1 MDINIRDY
9 ILTEAET
16 KSTKPVKAEYE
27 VIFNSGPD
35 FIVRRKSAKAS
46 KLFVC
51 LMSQG
56 QFYFKNEKNAET
68 TRISMDDMIKFFSD
82 IPGSLRINNAW
93 CVAIGKGTAN
103 MGRFITV
110 ISNPFFV
117 NLAKQGLIK
126 LNFSKSFS
134 TNFDT
139 FSEQT
144 IATGIRVLS
153 GLYSKEE
160 IASAV
165 GSVFTHE
172 YSKGAEYLRKDV
184 KVLFD
189 ELGIDDSR
197 KYVQRR
203 AELPQLGT
211 QLPDYTRLFYPE
223 FTWNNKGSVHHIFE
237 HSKFIEYALQE
248 CVHQGYAQE
257 EATFISEWVDILSM
271 QKQLFGKVKEK
282 YPENIPAVHQI
293 YSYHVRMRKQKV
305 DEAKFAEQTNRLKA
319 YEWRNSEYVI
329 RCPESKDE
337 IIDESIQQANCL
349 AGYIQSFTDGKSNLF
364 FLRKLKNPEK
374 SLVTIEIR
382 DGRLTQAYRA
392 RNKPISYEER
402 AVVHKWCEA
411 MGFSYS

>member
-110 ISNPFFV
+110 ISSPFFV

-126 LNFSKSFS
+126 LDFSQ
-134 TNFDT
+134 T
-139 FSEQT
+139 FSIDTTKHEKAVT
-144 IATGIRVLS
+144 TGIKVLS

-165 GSVFTHE
+165 GSVFTNT
-172 YSKGAEYLRKDV
+172 SCKGTEYLK
-184 KVLFD
+184 KEAQVLFE

-197 KYVQRR
+197 KYIQKR
-203 AELPQLGT
+203 AEYPQLT
-211 QLPDYTRLFYPE
+211 ADIPDYTRLFYPDA
-223 FTWNNKGSVHHIFE
+223 TWNDRGNVHRIFE
-237 HSKFIEYALQE
+237 HSKFIEYALHE
-248 CVHQGYAQE
+248 CVHQGYAQSE
-257 EATFISEWVDILSM
+257 STFVHEWTDTLDM
-271 QKQLFGKVKEK
+271 QKQLFGKIKEK
-282 YPENIPAVHQI
+282 YPENIPAAHQI
-293 YSYHVRMRKQKV
+293 YSYHVLVRKQKV
-305 DEAKFAEQTNRLKA
+305 DEAKFAEQVNRLKT
-319 YEWRNSEYVI
+319 YEWKNEEYI
-329 RCPESKDE
+329 IKCPKSKDE

-349 AGYIQSFTDGKSNLF
+349 AGYIQNFTDGKSDIF
-364 FLRKLKNPEK
+364 FLRKLNTPQK

-382 DGRLTQAYRA
+382 GGRLTQAYRA
-392 RNKPISYEER
+392 RNKRISDEEQS
-402 AVVHKWCEA
+402 VVHKWCKA